1 MTDFVKPAIPPI
13 EQVVLLKQRGL
24 IVLDEE
30 EALSVLNAVSFFRLT
45 PYMRPFQ
52 IQGHEHQFK
61 PNVSF
66 EQIIRLY
73 SFDRRLRLLAID
85 AIERIEVAVRAH
97 ISNELCAQYGTHWYL
112 DKKYFKNSYQHERLI
127 QTIREKQKNA
137 LEDYHHDCHR
147 IDQLSLVDLDQKNY
161 LKSQR
166 KKENYARHYA
176 LTYEQPYLMPTWAML
191 EELSL
196 GELSR
201 LYRGL
206 AKDKDKK
213 KVAQGFDLY
222 PPLLE
227 SWLHTITVIRNIC
240 AHHSRLWNRELSITP
255 VNPVKDD
262 WCWPAYL
269 NKRQQHTRLSG
280 VLSMLYH
287 MMKVIHP
294 KTTWGTHLFAL
305 FDDFKEIPVKDMG
318 LPLNWRNDDFWNE
331 SFRSK

>member
-1 MTDFVKPAIPPI
+1 MTDFVKSAIPPI

-73 SFDRRLRLLAID
+73 SFDRRLRLLVID

-147 IDQLSLVDLDQKNY
+147 IV
-161 LKSQR
+161 R
-166 KKENYARHYA
+166 
-176 LTYEQPYLMPTWAML
+176 
-191 EELSL
+191 
-196 GELSR
+196 
-201 LYRGL
+201 
-206 AKDKDKK
+206 
-213 KVAQGFDLY
+213 
-222 PPLLE
+222 
-227 SWLHTITVIRNIC
+227 I
-240 AHHSRLWNRELSITP
+240 
-255 VNPVKDD
+255 
-262 WCWPAYL
+262 
-269 NKRQQHTRLSG
+269 
-280 VLSMLYH
+280 
-287 MMKVIHP
+287 
-294 KTTWGTHLFAL
+294 
-305 FDDFKEIPVKDMG
+305 
-318 LPLNWRNDDFWNE
+318 
-331 SFRSK
+331 